1 VKDKIKEKRDLKNRI
16 REEGLDP
23 REKYE
28 IKGGKVVKVSSRG
41 TGSAPEPT

>member
-1 VKDKIKEKRDLKNRI
+1 MKDKIKEKRDLNNRI

-28 IKGGKVVKVSSRG
+28 IKGSKITKVSDYG
-41 TGSAPEPT
+41 QGSEPEPT